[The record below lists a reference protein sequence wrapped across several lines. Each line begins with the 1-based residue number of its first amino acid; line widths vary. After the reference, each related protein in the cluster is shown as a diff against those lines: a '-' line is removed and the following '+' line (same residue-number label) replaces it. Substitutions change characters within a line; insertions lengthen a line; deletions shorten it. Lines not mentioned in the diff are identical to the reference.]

1 MPIKNMDTAV
11 IYVTFFPKMF
21 IVHLD
26 YIFFRLRN
34 IFFFIVPKVVATTYR
49 TVEKYRMRLRNVKS
63 FTSMSK
69 MRTSENDACTL

>member
-34 IFFFIVPKVVATTYR
+34 IFFFNCA
-49 TVEKYRMRLRNVKS
+49 KS
-63 FTSMSK
+63 SSYHI
-69 MRTSENDACTL
+69 

>member
-69 MRTSENDACTL
+69 SNADIRK